1 MKYKYDI
8 LNKEEKRA
16 LKNEYKN
23 STEEN
28 KKMYKKINRI
38 KILCIIGIIYAVIM
52 MIVDFSLHLSL
63 INKILD
69 CLLLLFCLIFMVKI
83 NDITR
88 MTLTKYL
95 KSKKK

>member
-8 LNKEEKRA
+8 LSKEEKRD

-38 KILCIIGIIYAVIM
+38 IIWTII
-52 MIVDFSLHLSL
+52 
-63 INKILD
+63 
-69 CLLLLFCLIFMVKI
+69 
-83 NDITR
+83 
-88 MTLTKYL
+88 
-95 KSKKK
+95 

>member
-8 LNKEEKRA
+8 LSKEEKRA

-38 KILCIIGIIYAVIM
+38 KILCTIGIIYAIVM
-52 MIVDFSLHLSL
+52 MVLDFSLRLSL
-63 INKILD
+63 VNKILD

>member
-8 LNKEEKRA
+8 LSKEEKRA
-16 LKNEYKN
+16 LKNEYKS

-38 KILCIIGIIYAVIM
+38 KILCIIGIIYAIVM
-52 MIVDFSLHLSL
+52 MVLDFSLRLSL
-63 INKILD
+63 VNKIFD

-83 NDITR
+83 NDIAR

>member
-8 LNKEEKRA
+8 LSKEEKRD

-63 INKILD
+63 VN
-69 CLLLLFCLIFMVKI
+69 
-83 NDITR
+83 
-88 MTLTKYL
+88 
-95 KSKKK
+95 

>member
-1 MKYKYDI
+1 
-8 LNKEEKRA
+8 
-16 LKNEYKN
+16 
-23 STEEN
+23 
-28 KKMYKKINRI
+28 
-38 KILCIIGIIYAVIM
+38 M

-63 INKILD
+63 VNKILD